1 MARKSKNNPN
11 WEQIKPAYV
20 KAVKDGSV
28 EKLLKGLRSWW
39 SRTTAYTKAKIPH
52 DNFYYWM
59 KEVPNF
65 ARDVEL
71 AEFEWLAYVQ
81 NAKAKKIKGGYWP
94 AIEKE
99 LKAKM
104 PEQYGDKS
112 SVDVTSGGKELAP
125 SNIVVEIVTGPI
137 DGSNST

>member
-1 MARKSKNNPN
+1 MARKYKGNPK
-11 WEQIKPAYV
+11 WEQIKPAYA

-28 EKLLKGLRSWW
+28 EKLLKGLKSWW
-39 SRTTAYTKAKIPH
+39 NRATAYTKAKISH
-52 DNFYYWM
+52 DNFYNWY
-59 KEVPNF
+59 KGIPNF
-65 ARDVEL
+65 ATNVEL
-71 AEFEWLAYVQ
+71 AEFERMAYIQ
-81 NAKAKKIKGGYWP
+81 NAKAKKIKAGYWP